1 MANGPFGGN
10 KPAKPQR
17 TPLQALVY
25 WGTVLGIWGLIF
37 VVAFFAVFARDLPD
51 TSTLYDVKRQPSINY
66 LDRSGALL
74 AVRGSQYAPPVD
86 LDGPTE
92 GILVMTT
99 TNPALDTVTRA
110 VTALWM
116 PWQGKRFDSEAGT
129 GDNRLT
135 KSTGLVGKLL
145 WPLYSMRDAESGKL
159 AFDFATYVEAG
170 KDDPDRQVMV
180 IDYANV
186 ESNPRLVIRSIR
198 DELVQLVPGVYLGKI
213 LFNTGSDK
221 YSKIGYF
228 ALRTPR

>member
-1 MANGPFGGN
+1 MSEQEATADSAADDRLEWLR
-10 KPAKPQR
+10 KS
-17 TPLQALVY
+17 
-25 WGTVLGIWGLIF
+25 
-37 VVAFFAVFARDLPD
+37 VAEGQSGAVDSAWSWIVEL
-51 TSTLYDVKRQPSINY
+51 STLADNDADSAEAQLNDLFR
-66 LDRSGALL
+66 LGT
-74 AVRGSQYAPPVD
+74 PPVD

-116 PWQGKRFDSEAGT
+116 PWQGKRFDSDSGT

-135 KSTGLVGKLL
+135 RSTGLVGKLL

-198 DELVQLVPGVYLGKI
+198 DELVELVPGVYLGKI
-213 LFNTGSDK
+213 LFNTGTDRF
-221 YSKIGYF
+221 SKIGYF

>member
-1 MANGPFGGN
+1 MSEQETTADSAADDRLEWLRKSAAEGQPG
-10 KPAKPQR
+10 
-17 TPLQALVY
+17 
-25 WGTVLGIWGLIF
+25 
-37 VVAFFAVFARDLPD
+37 AVDSAWSWIVEL
-51 TSTLYDVKRQPSINY
+51 STLADNNADAAEAQLNDLFR
-66 LDRSGALL
+66 LGT
-74 AVRGSQYAPPVD
+74 PPVD

-92 GILVMTT
+92 GILVMMT

-116 PWQGKRFDSEAGT
+116 PWQGKRFDSDSGT

-135 KSTGLVGKLL
+135 RSTGLVGKLL

-198 DELVQLVPGVYLGKI
+198 DELVELVPGVYLGKI
-213 LFNTGSDK
+213 LFNTGADRF
-221 YSKIGYF
+221 SKIGYF

>member
-1 MANGPFGGN
+1 MSEQEAAVDSAAEDRLAWLRKSAADGQPGAVDSAWSWIVELSSLADNDAGSAEAQLNDLF
-10 KPAKPQR
+10 R
-17 TPLQALVY
+17 L
-25 WGTVLGIWGLIF
+25 GT
-37 VVAFFAVFARDLPD
+37 
-51 TSTLYDVKRQPSINY
+51 
-66 LDRSGALL
+66 
-74 AVRGSQYAPPVD
+74 PPVD

-116 PWQGKRFDSEAGT
+116 PWQGKRFDSDSGT

-135 KSTGLVGKLL
+135 RSTGLVGKLL

-170 KDDPDRQVMV
+170 KDDPDREVMV

-198 DELVQLVPGVYLGKI
+198 DELVELVPGVYLGKI
-213 LFNTGSDK
+213 LFNTGAGRF
-221 YSKIGYF
+221 SKIGYF

>member
-1 MANGPFGGN
+1 MSEQETTADSAADDRLEWLRKSAAEGQPG
-10 KPAKPQR
+10 
-17 TPLQALVY
+17 
-25 WGTVLGIWGLIF
+25 
-37 VVAFFAVFARDLPD
+37 AVDSAWSWIVEL
-51 TSTLYDVKRQPSINY
+51 STLADNNADAAEAQLNDLFR
-66 LDRSGALL
+66 LGT
-74 AVRGSQYAPPVD
+74 PPVD

-116 PWQGKRFDSEAGT
+116 PWQGKRFDSDSGT

-135 KSTGLVGKLL
+135 RSTGLVGKLL

-198 DELVQLVPGVYLGKI
+198 DELVELVPGVYLGKI
-213 LFNTGSDK
+213 LFNTGADRF
-221 YSKIGYF
+221 SKIGYF

>member
-1 MANGPFGGN
+1 MSEQETTADSAADDRLEWLRKSAAEGQPG
-10 KPAKPQR
+10 
-17 TPLQALVY
+17 
-25 WGTVLGIWGLIF
+25 
-37 VVAFFAVFARDLPD
+37 AVDSAWSWIVEL
-51 TSTLYDVKRQPSINY
+51 STLADNNADAAEAQLNDLFR
-66 LDRSGALL
+66 LGT
-74 AVRGSQYAPPVD
+74 PPVD

-92 GILVMTT
+92 GILVMMT

-116 PWQGKRFDSEAGT
+116 PWQGKRFDSDSGT

-135 KSTGLVGKLL
+135 RSTGLVGKLL

-159 AFDFATYVEAG
+159 AFDFDTYVEAG

-198 DELVQLVPGVYLGKI
+198 DELVELVPGVYLGKI
-213 LFNTGSDK
+213 LFNTGSDRF
-221 YSKIGYF
+221 SKIGYF

>member
-1 MANGPFGGN
+1 MSEQETTADSAADDRLEWLRKSAAEGQPG
-10 KPAKPQR
+10 
-17 TPLQALVY
+17 
-25 WGTVLGIWGLIF
+25 
-37 VVAFFAVFARDLPD
+37 AVDSAWSWIVEL
-51 TSTLYDVKRQPSINY
+51 STLADNNAEAAEAQLNDLFR
-66 LDRSGALL
+66 LGT
-74 AVRGSQYAPPVD
+74 PPVD

-92 GILVMTT
+92 GILVMMT

-116 PWQGKRFDSEAGT
+116 PWQGKRFDSDSGT

-135 KSTGLVGKLL
+135 RSTGLVGKLL

-198 DELVQLVPGVYLGKI
+198 DELVELVPGVYLGKI
-213 LFNTGSDK
+213 LFNTGADRF
-221 YSKIGYF
+221 SKIGYF

>member
-1 MANGPFGGN
+1 MVPMSE
-10 KPAKPQR
+10 Q
-17 TPLQALVY
+17 
-25 WGTVLGIWGLIF
+25 GTTADSAAGDRLEWLRKSVSEGQSG
-37 VVAFFAVFARDLPD
+37 AARSAWSWIVEL
-51 TSTLYDVKRQPSINY
+51 STLADNDADSAEAQLNELFR
-66 LDRSGALL
+66 LGT
-74 AVRGSQYAPPVD
+74 PPVD

-116 PWQGKRFDSEAGT
+116 PWQGKRFDADTGT

-135 KSTGLVGKLL
+135 RSTGLVGKLL

-170 KDDPDRQVMV
+170 KDDADRQVMV

-198 DELVQLVPGVYLGKI
+198 DELVELVPGVYLGKI
-213 LFNTGSDK
+213 LFNTGSDR

>member
-1 MANGPFGGN
+1 MVPMSEQGTAADSAADDRLEWLRRSASEG
-10 KPAKPQR
+10 
-17 TPLQALVY
+17 QA
-25 WGTVLGIWGLIF
+25 G
-37 VVAFFAVFARDLPD
+37 AVDSAWSWIVEL
-51 TSTLYDVKRQPSINY
+51 STLADNDSDSAEAQLN
-66 LDRSGALL
+66 ALFRL
-74 AVRGSQYAPPVD
+74 GTPPVD

-92 GILVMTT
+92 GVLVMTT

-135 KSTGLVGKLL
+135 RSTGLVGKLL

-198 DELVQLVPGVYLGKI
+198 DELVELVPGVYLGKI
-213 LFNTGSDK
+213 LFNTGSDR